1 MLVPLDGSE
10 LAESVFVYAK
20 ELAVRLD
27 LELTLLHVC
36 GSEERDLIP
45 MYQSYVEQAAETLQ
59 HQSREAAEAIGI
71 EAGRNGS
78 RAHGELVVGHPA
90 DEIARYA
97 DGNDVDLIMMATHG
111 RSGIGRWAMGS
122 VADRVLH
129 ASSIPVWLVRAGV
142 ASRVAY
148 DEWPQ
153 RTILVPLD
161 GSEVAESVLPHVEE
175 LARQRDSELVDVV
188 VFRVCE
194 YAMVPDSDSNAEPSG
209 WEIGLQREISQ
220 ARRSAEKY
228 LARIEARFAAARIRA
243 RSDVLVGQAADTI
256 VDYANGQQFGL
267 VAMATHGRSGLSR
280 LAFGSVAEKV
290 LQGLSCPLFLVRPG

>member
-1 MLVPLDGSE
+1 LPVNVRKYPSTTFTEPTTGGAKTYRKMLVPLDGSE
-10 LAESVFVYAK
+10 MAESVFVYAK
-20 ELAVRLD
+20 ELAARLD

-36 GSEERDLIP
+36 GPEER
-45 MYQSYVEQAAETLQ
+45 A
-59 HQSREAAEAIGI
+59 R
-71 EAGRNGS
+71 
-78 RAHGELVVGHPA
+78 GELVVGHPA

-122 VADRVLH
+122 VAD
-129 ASSIPVWLVRAGV
+129 
-142 ASRVAY
+142 
-148 DEWPQ
+148 DKWPE

-161 GSEVAESVLPHVEE
+161 GSELAESVLPHVEE

-194 YAMVPDSDSNAEPSG
+194 YAAVPDDGSSAEPSG
-209 WEIGLQREISQ
+209 WEIGLRREISQ
-220 ARRSAEKY
+220 AKRAAEKY
-228 LARIEARFAAARIRA
+228 LARIEARFTAASIRA
-243 RSDVLVGQAADTI
+243 RSAVLVGQPADVI
-256 VDYANGQQFGL
+256 VDHANGQQFGL

-290 LQGLSCPLFLVRPG
+290 LQGLSCPLFLVKPG